1 MESYKIFFII
11 IIILVILLYL
21 QSYMKPRTDYNI
33 IQVYLDTFKLDNLY
47 EKYPIIIYDQ
57 VYNIDDLLNTI
68 FKYSYAFKTTL
79 QVEAAKIYK
88 NTHKYLLVFNNTK
101 PIKLKVINPKY
112 KKDIKMKLEDSNVEY
127 VTIKLKEKQVVILPA
142 LWYYYSDNLNIS
154 AIGLDDLISRFVYAL

>member
-1 MESYKIFFII
+1 
-11 IIILVILLYL
+11 
-21 QSYMKPRTDYNI
+21 MKPKTDYNI
-33 IQVYLDTFKLDNLY
+33 IQVYLDAFKLDNLY
-47 EKYPIIIYDQ
+47 EKYPIVIYDQ
-57 VYNIDDLLNTI
+57 IYNVDDLLNTI

-79 QVEAAKIYK
+79 QIEAAKIYK
-88 NTHKYLLVFNNTK
+88 NTHKYLLVFNNTE

-142 LWYYYSDNLNIS
+142 LWYYYSDNQNIS